1 MGRPRGLFIRK
12 EPIMADE
19 TNTPVAGAENATQN
33 AEVDT
38 SVKAQEESLK
48 KNFPTLIGYLYMSD
62 PDNTNPLWHHY
73 VMPVF
78 DEKAYENLPWHVYKE
93 RPSDDLVDP
102 LYSVQKGGWIEN
114 AHDAQTQILADAQ
127 AKIKELDE
135 KGKQLDQAT
144 DKVDQAVKAM
154 QQVQLQN
161 TQQNVAMMKS
171 FTAQTQNTNKL
182 LASMQQTLALVVK
195 ANQANAT
202 PVAPAQSQPTASTTD
217 ASASQTQPVSDNQ

>member
-1 MGRPRGLFIRK
+1 
-12 EPIMADE
+12 MADE
-19 TNTPVAGAENATQN
+19 TQNAPVAGVENATQN

-78 DEKAYENLPWHVYKE
+78 DEKTYENLPWHVYKE

-114 AHDAQTQILADAQ
+114 AHDAQTQILAQAQMKIDALD
-127 AKIKELDE
+127 KSKE
-135 KGKQLDQAT
+135 QFDQNL
-144 DKVDQAVKAM
+144 KS
-154 QQVQLQN
+154 VQENQSN
-161 TQQNVAMMKS
+161 S
-171 FTAQTQNTNKL
+171 TAQTLVLTKSIKALSEGQANQNKL
-182 LASMQQTLALVVK
+182 LASMQQLMLALTGNK
-195 ANQANAT
+195 QAT
-202 PVAPAQSQPTASTTD
+202 STETTD
-217 ASASQTQPVSDNQ
+217 TKQENGGN

>member
-1 MGRPRGLFIRK
+1 
-12 EPIMADE
+12 MADE
-19 TNTPVAGAENATQN
+19 TRTPVAGAENATQN

-114 AHDAQTQILADAQ
+114 AHDAQTQILAAAQ
-127 AKIKELDE
+127 AKIEELDKSKE
-135 KGKQLDQAT
+135 QLDQT
-144 DKVDQAVKAM
+144 LKS
-154 QQVQLQN
+154 VQENQSN
-161 TQQNVAMMKS
+161 G
-171 FTAQTQNTNKL
+171 TAQTLSLTKSIKELSEGQANQNKL
-182 LASMQQTLALVVK
+182 LASMQNLMLTIAGSQKTTAPK
-195 ANQANAT
+195 QAT
-202 PVAPAQSQPTASTTD
+202 TA
-217 ASASQTQPVSDNQ
+217 TQPENN

>member
-1 MGRPRGLFIRK
+1 
-12 EPIMADE
+12 MADE
-19 TNTPVAGAENATQN
+19 TNTTVAGVENATQN

-114 AHDAQTQILADAQ
+114 AHDAQTQILAQAQMKIDALD
-127 AKIKELDE
+127 KSKE
-135 KGKQLDQAT
+135 QFDQT
-144 DKVDQAVKAM
+144 LKS
-154 QQVQLQN
+154 VQENQSN
-161 TQQNVAMMKS
+161 G
-171 FTAQTQNTNKL
+171 TAQTLTLTKAIKALSEGQTSQNKL
-182 LASMQQTLALVVK
+182 LASMQTLMLQMASQK
-195 ANQANAT
+195 QATPTQPTTDNQATGKQENGG
-202 PVAPAQSQPTASTTD
+202 
-217 ASASQTQPVSDNQ
+217 N

>member
-1 MGRPRGLFIRK
+1 MGRTHGLFSRK
-12 EPIMADE
+12 ESIMADE
-19 TNTPVAGAENATQN
+19 TQVTPVAGAENATQN

-48 KNFPTLIGYLYMSD
+48 KNFPILIGYLYMSD

-114 AHDAQTQILADAQ
+114 AHDAQTQILAEAQ
-127 AKIKELDE
+127 AKIAELNKSKE
-135 KGKQLDQAT
+135 QLDQT
-144 DKVDQAVKAM
+144 LKS
-154 QQVQLQN
+154 VQENQSN
-161 TQQNVAMMKS
+161 G
-171 FTAQTQNTNKL
+171 TAQTLALTKAIKALSEGQANQNKL
-182 LASMQQTLALVVK
+182 LASMQQLMLALTGNKQV
-195 ANQANAT
+195 T
-202 PVAPAQSQPTASTTD
+202 STETTD
-217 ASASQTQPVSDNQ
+217 TKQENGGN

>member
-1 MGRPRGLFIRK
+1 
-12 EPIMADE
+12 MADE
-19 TNTPVAGAENATQN
+19 TQNTPVASAETATQN

-62 PDNTNPLWHHY
+62 PDNANPLWHHY

-78 DEKAYENLPWHVYKE
+78 DEKAYEELPWHVYKE

-114 AHDAQTQILADAQ
+114 AHDAQTQILAKVQMKIDA
-127 AKIKELDE
+127 LDE
-135 KGKQLDQAT
+135 KGKQLDQAHSE
-144 DKVDQAVKAM
+144 VDQAVKAT

-161 TQQNVAMMKS
+161 TQQNEVMMKS
-171 FTAQTQNTNKL
+171 FTEQTQNTNKL

-195 ANQANAT
+195 ANQANTTPAT
-202 PVAPAQSQPTASTTD
+202 PAQSQPAASTTD
-217 ASASQTQPVSDNQ
+217 ASASQNKPVSDN

>member
-1 MGRPRGLFIRK
+1 
-12 EPIMADE
+12 MAEE
-19 TNTPVAGAENATQN
+19 TNTPVAGVETATQN

-78 DEKAYENLPWHVYKE
+78 DEKAYEELPWHVYKE

-114 AHDAQTQILADAQ
+114 AHDAQTQILAQAQ
-127 AKIKELDE
+127 AKIEALDKSKTELDQTIKSVQE
-135 KGKQLDQAT
+135 NQLT
-144 DKVDQAVKAM
+144 G
-154 QQVQLQN
+154 
-161 TQQNVAMMKS
+161 
-171 FTAQTQNTNKL
+171 TAQTLALTKSIKELSDSQVNQNKL
-182 LASMQQTLALVVK
+182 LASMQQLMLALTGNK
-195 ANQANAT
+195 QAT
-202 PVAPAQSQPTASTTD
+202 STASTQPSTTETTD
-217 ASASQTQPVSDNQ
+217 KQENGGNN

>member
-1 MGRPRGLFIRK
+1 
-12 EPIMADE
+12 MADE
-19 TNTPVAGAENATQN
+19 TQVTPVAGAENATQN

-114 AHDAQTQILADAQ
+114 AHDAQTQILAQAQMKIDALD
-127 AKIKELDE
+127 KSKE
-135 KGKQLDQAT
+135 QFDQT
-144 DKVDQAVKAM
+144 LKS
-154 QQVQLQN
+154 VQENQSN
-161 TQQNVAMMKS
+161 G
-171 FTAQTQNTNKL
+171 TAQTLTLTKAIKALSEGQANQNKL
-182 LASMQQTLALVVK
+182 LASMQNLMLTIAGSQKTTAPK
-195 ANQANAT
+195 QAT
-202 PVAPAQSQPTASTTD
+202 TA
-217 ASASQTQPVSDNQ
+217 TQPENN

>member
-1 MGRPRGLFIRK
+1 
-12 EPIMADE
+12 MADE
-19 TNTPVAGAENATQN
+19 TTQN

-78 DEKAYENLPWHVYKE
+78 DEKAYEELPWHVYKE

-114 AHDAQTQILADAQ
+114 AHDAQTQILAAAQ
-127 AKIKELDE
+127 SKIEALDKSKTELDQTL
-135 KGKQLDQAT
+135 KS
-144 DKVDQAVKAM
+144 
-154 QQVQLQN
+154 VQENQSN
-161 TQQNVAMMKS
+161 G
-171 FTAQTQNTNKL
+171 TA
-182 LASMQQTLALVVK
+182 QTLALTK
-195 ANQANAT
+195 SIKELSEGQANQNKLLVSMQQLILALTGNKQAT
-202 PVAPAQSQPTASTTD
+202 STETTD
-217 ASASQTQPVSDNQ
+217 TKQENGGN

>member
-1 MGRPRGLFIRK
+1 
-12 EPIMADE
+12 MADE
-19 TNTPVAGAENATQN
+19 TQVTPVAGAENATQN

-48 KNFPTLIGYLYMSD
+48 KNFPILIGYLYMSD

-114 AHDAQTQILADAQ
+114 AHDAQTQILAEAQ
-127 AKIKELDE
+127 AKIAELNKSKE
-135 KGKQLDQAT
+135 QLDQT
-144 DKVDQAVKAM
+144 LKS
-154 QQVQLQN
+154 VQENQSN
-161 TQQNVAMMKS
+161 G
-171 FTAQTQNTNKL
+171 TAQTLALTKSIKALSEGQANQNKL
-182 LASMQQTLALVVK
+182 LASMQTLMLQMASQK
-195 ANQANAT
+195 QATPTQPTTDNQATGKQENGG
-202 PVAPAQSQPTASTTD
+202 
-217 ASASQTQPVSDNQ
+217 N

>member
-1 MGRPRGLFIRK
+1 MQKQPSSRGVPVGFFNRK
-12 EPIMADE
+12 ELAMADE
-19 TNTPVAGAENATQN
+19 TNTPVAGTENATQN

-78 DEKAYENLPWHVYKE
+78 DEKAYEELPWHVYKE

-114 AHDAQTQILADAQ
+114 AHDAQTQILAAAQ
-127 AKIKELDE
+127 AKIEELDKSKE
-135 KGKQLDQAT
+135 QLDQT
-144 DKVDQAVKAM
+144 LKS
-154 QQVQLQN
+154 VQENQSN
-161 TQQNVAMMKS
+161 G
-171 FTAQTQNTNKL
+171 TAQTLTLTKAIKALSEDQANQNKL
-182 LASMQQTLALVVK
+182 LASMQTLMLQMASQK
-195 ANQANAT
+195 QATPTQPTTDNQATGKQENGG
-202 PVAPAQSQPTASTTD
+202 
-217 ASASQTQPVSDNQ
+217 N

>member
-1 MGRPRGLFIRK
+1 
-12 EPIMADE
+12 MADE
-19 TNTPVAGAENATQN
+19 TQVTPVAGAENATQN

-114 AHDAQTQILADAQ
+114 AHDAQTQILAAAQ
-127 AKIKELDE
+127 AKIDALDKSKE
-135 KGKQLDQAT
+135 QFDQT
-144 DKVDQAVKAM
+144 LKS
-154 QQVQLQN
+154 VQENQSN
-161 TQQNVAMMKS
+161 G
-171 FTAQTQNTNKL
+171 TAQTLTLTKAIKALSEGQANQNKL
-182 LASMQQTLALVVK
+182 LASMQQLMLALTGNKQV
-195 ANQANAT
+195 T
-202 PVAPAQSQPTASTTD
+202 STETTD
-217 ASASQTQPVSDNQ
+217 TKQENGGN

>member
-1 MGRPRGLFIRK
+1 
-12 EPIMADE
+12 MADE
-19 TNTPVAGAENATQN
+19 TNTPVAGTENATQN

-114 AHDAQTQILADAQ
+114 AHDAQTQTLAAAQ
-127 AKIKELDE
+127 AKIEELDKSKE
-135 KGKQLDQAT
+135 QLDQT
-144 DKVDQAVKAM
+144 LKS
-154 QQVQLQN
+154 VQENQSN
-161 TQQNVAMMKS
+161 S
-171 FTAQTQNTNKL
+171 TAQTLALTRSIKELSEGQANQNKL
-182 LASMQQTLALVVK
+182 LASMQNLMLTIAG
-195 ANQANAT
+195 
-202 PVAPAQSQPTASTTD
+202 SQKTAEPTAP
-217 ASASQTQPVSDNQ
+217 TQPVTGK

>member
-1 MGRPRGLFIRK
+1 
-12 EPIMADE
+12 MADE
-19 TNTPVAGAENATQN
+19 TNTPVAGTENATQN

-78 DEKAYENLPWHVYKE
+78 DEKAYEELPWHVYKE

-114 AHDAQTQILADAQ
+114 AHDAQTQILVAAQ
-127 AKIKELDE
+127 AKIEELDKSKE
-135 KGKQLDQAT
+135 QLGQT
-144 DKVDQAVKAM
+144 LKS
-154 QQVQLQN
+154 VQENQSN
-161 TQQNVAMMKS
+161 S
-171 FTAQTQNTNKL
+171 TAQTLALTRSIKELSEGQANQNKL
-182 LASMQQTLALVVK
+182 LASMQNLMLNIAG
-195 ANQANAT
+195 
-202 PVAPAQSQPTASTTD
+202 SQKTAEPTAP
-217 ASASQTQPVSDNQ
+217 TQPVTGK

>member
-48 KNFPTLIGYLYMSD
+48 KNFPILIGYLYMSD

-114 AHDAQTQILADAQ
+114 AHDAQTQILAEAQ
-127 AKIKELDE
+127 AKIAELNKSKE
-135 KGKQLDQAT
+135 QLDQT
-144 DKVDQAVKAM
+144 LKS
-154 QQVQLQN
+154 VQENQSN
-161 TQQNVAMMKS
+161 G
-171 FTAQTQNTNKL
+171 TAQTLALTKSIKALSEGQANQNKL
-182 LASMQQTLALVVK
+182 LASMQTLMLEMASQK
-195 ANQANAT
+195 QATPTQPTTDNQATGKQENGG
-202 PVAPAQSQPTASTTD
+202 
-217 ASASQTQPVSDNQ
+217 N

>member
-1 MGRPRGLFIRK
+1 
-12 EPIMADE
+12 MADE
-19 TNTPVAGAENATQN
+19 TNTPVAGTENATQN

-114 AHDAQTQILADAQ
+114 AHDAQTQILAAAQ
-127 AKIKELDE
+127 AKIEALDKSKE
-135 KGKQLDQAT
+135 QLDQT
-144 DKVDQAVKAM
+144 LKS
-154 QQVQLQN
+154 VQENQSN
-161 TQQNVAMMKS
+161 S
-171 FTAQTQNTNKL
+171 TAQTLALTKSIKALSEGQANQNKL
-182 LASMQQTLALVVK
+182 LASMQTLMLQMASQK
-195 ANQANAT
+195 QATPTQPTTDNQA
-202 PVAPAQSQPTASTTD
+202 TD
-217 ASASQTQPVSDNQ
+217 KQENGGN

>member
-1 MGRPRGLFIRK
+1 
-12 EPIMADE
+12 MADE
-19 TNTPVAGAENATQN
+19 TQVTPVAGAENATQN

-78 DEKAYENLPWHVYKE
+78 DEKAYEELPWHVYKE

-114 AHDAQTQILADAQ
+114 AHDAQTQILAAAQ
-127 AKIKELDE
+127 AKIEELDKSKE
-135 KGKQLDQAT
+135 QLDQT
-144 DKVDQAVKAM
+144 LKS
-154 QQVQLQN
+154 VQENQSN
-161 TQQNVAMMKS
+161 G
-171 FTAQTQNTNKL
+171 TAQTLALTRSIKELSEGQANQNKL
-182 LASMQQTLALVVK
+182 LASMQQLMLALTGNK
-195 ANQANAT
+195 QAT
-202 PVAPAQSQPTASTTD
+202 STETTD
-217 ASASQTQPVSDNQ
+217 TKQENGGN